1 LLHFWEVPFV
11 KLFTSSYKGKGPGR
25 APLVI

>member
-1 LLHFWEVPFV
+1 MLHFWEVPFV